1 MRHCTW
7 THYNANAAKIPI
19 RVHLR
24 WLFNGY
30 VIMRNVLQLQIWDV
44 QKLLPSKIDPQILR
58 PIEQIPNESIRK
70 LALCVGVSTFILLFV
85 VLCMTKDFPTTSN
98 VLKALQL
105 GDPAC
110 RIVFWQWLTR
120 IPILFLLVLWKNFI
134 IQNCRA

>member
-1 MRHCTW
+1 
-7 THYNANAAKIPI
+7 
-19 RVHLR
+19 
-24 WLFNGY
+24 
-30 VIMRNVLQLQIWDV
+30 MRNVLLQLQIWDV

-110 RIVFWQWLTR
+110 RIVF
-120 IPILFLLVLWKNFI
+120 
-134 IQNCRA
+134 